1 MDNMFFGKTEIDVKE
16 QGSPLRL
23 LAVGG
28 NTEIMLQTIEPN
40 SLVMITPAEDPEML
54 EFFYIIKGTVEIE
67 SQEGMKH
74 LSEGD
79 FFYLS
84 NLKREHTLRN
94 ADTVRLLYVTTRPA
108 FASAEK
114 MSEDLHQVLRQIS
127 EKDQYTYGHSERV
140 MDYAVKIS
148 KLLHLENTT
157 MDNIAISAAFHDV
170 GKCFMPDEILMK
182 KEALTNEEYREIMKH
197 PIHSRRMLEGKF
209 GKVIGEIVET
219 HHERNDGTGY
229 PYGLAKEDIRM
240 EAQIIAVA
248 DSFDAM
254 TSKRIYSIPMPF
266 EEAADELAQDTD
278 RYDPKIVSAL
288 SKLIQDGEIASP
300 KEKTPAEKS

>member
-1 MDNMFFGKTEIDVKE
+1 MFFGKIDKDAE
-16 QGSPLRL
+16 ELGSPLRL

-40 SLVMITPAEDPEML
+40 SLVMITPADDPEML
-54 EFFYIIKGTVEIE
+54 EFFYIIKGNLEIE
-67 SQEGMKH
+67 SQNETQH

-84 NLKREHTLRN
+84 NLRRDHTLRN
-94 ADTVRLLYVTTRPA
+94 QDFVKLLYVTTRPA
-108 FASAEK
+108 YATAEK
-114 MSEDLHQVLRQIS
+114 MAEDLRVVLHQIS

-140 MDYAVKIS
+140 MEYAVKIS
-148 KLLHLENTT
+148 KRLHLENAAI
-157 MDNIAISAAFHDV
+157 DNIAISAAFHDV

-182 KEALTNEEYREIMKH
+182 KTSLTNDEYREVMKH

-209 GKVIGEIVET
+209 GKVIGEIAET

-229 PYGLAKEDIRM
+229 PYGLAEEDIRI
-240 EAQIIAVA
+240 EAKIIAVV

-254 TSKRIYSIPMPF
+254 TSKRTYTIPMPF
-266 EEAADELAQDTD
+266 LTAAQKLVQETD
-278 RYDPKIVSAL
+278 RYDADVL
-288 SKLIQDGEIASP
+288 TTLLKLVEEGEIA
-300 KEKTPAEKS
+300 PAQGQS